1 MRISDWS
8 SDVCSS
14 DLGKEA
20 HKVDRLEHRFMFQDI
35 EKWPIGHFAFNA
47 HFLSEHEGKAKTM
60 KPYPLPRDGD
70 HGFAAQWQSC
80 SCEQHI
86 KPASAIEDYDK
97 GNRQIGRATV
107 CTPITNAHLVCCLMF
122 EQKKRTLTERHPQ

>member
-47 HFLSEHEGKAKTM
+47 HFLSEHEGNAKTM
-60 KPYPLPRDGD
+60 KPSPLPRAGD
-70 HGFAAQWQSC
+70 HGFAAQWQRC
-80 SCEQHI
+80 RCGPYI
-86 KPASAIEDYDK
+86 KKASEIEDHRKD
-97 GNRQIGRATV
+97 
-107 CTPITNAHLVCCLMF
+107 H
-122 EQKKRTLTERHPQ
+122 RTKQNHEKERETE